1 MGAAQRPGVSWRDRA
16 LDEQEGEIYM
26 KRPSLP
32 VRTGVLV
39 RFAVIAAAASLALTA
54 CSSGNSN
61 TSSSGSGSSSGTTYT
76 IAYEGPLSGGNS
88 QLGLYQKFSVQLAIN
103 QANAGTTF
111 GTLPFKLKFLPEDDQ
126 GSGTQAPTA
135 AQAVLGDSSVMA
147 VIGPAFSGASKAAD
161 PLYNQAGL
169 AMVTPSATD
178 PTLQTHGW
186 NNFFRVV
193 ADDDSQGPA
202 DAMYIVKKLGAKQ
215 IYSIDDASAY
225 AQGLVGAF
233 DTEAQSLG
241 ATVTHNTA
249 PGTTQCQA
257 GTGNVQQYGALA
269 TEVKSSGVPAVFY
282 AGYYCDFALLAK
294 ALRGAGYTGQLVSDD
309 GSESDTFITQAGQ
322 SVADGSYASC
332 ACQDITQNP
341 AASSFN
347 SAYKKL
353 AGYAPGIYSGEAYDA
368 TNAVISVMKSLG
380 SNVTKAKVVSGL
392 HRVNYK
398 GLTKTIAFQSNGNI
412 SGTSVYIYKA
422 EGAHFV
428 QLGSVAQLVG
438 G

>member
-1 MGAAQRPGVSWRDRA
+1 MTGTIPGRARAAVRLGAILATAA
-16 LDEQEGEIYM
+16 L
-26 KRPSLP
+26 
-32 VRTGVLV
+32 VL
-39 RFAVIAAAASLALTA
+39 AA
-54 CSSGNSN
+54 CSSSPS
-61 TSSSGSGSSSGTTYT
+61 TPKASSGKTYT

-88 QLGLYQKFSVQLAIN
+88 QLGLFQKFAVQLAIN

-111 GTLPFKLKFLPEDDQ
+111 GHLPFKLAFLPEDDQ
-126 GSGTQAPTA
+126 GSPTQAPTA
-135 AQAVLGDSSVMA
+135 AQAVLGTSSAMA

-161 PLYNQAGL
+161 PLYNQADL

-186 NNFFRVV
+186 KNFFRVV

-202 DAMYIVKKLGAKQ
+202 DAQYIVKKLADKN

-233 DTEAQSLG
+233 DTEATTLG
-241 ATVTHNTA
+241 AKVTHETA

-269 TEVKSSGVPAVFY
+269 TKVKASGDSAVFY

-294 ALRGAGYTGQLVSDD
+294 ALRGAGFTGQMMSDD
-309 GSESDTFITQAGQ
+309 GSESDTFITQAGAT
-322 SVADGSYASC
+322 VADGALASC

-341 AASSFN
+341 AAASFN
-347 SAYKKL
+347 SGFKKL
-353 AGYAPGIYSGEAYDA
+353 AGYVPGIYSGEAYDA
-368 TNAVISVMKSLG
+368 TNAVISVMKKIG
-380 SNVTKAKVVSGL
+380 ANVTRAKVVSGL
-392 HRVNYK
+392 HSVSYK
-398 GLTKTIAFQSNGNI
+398 GLTKTVSFLPNGNI

-438 G
+438 S

>member
-1 MGAAQRPGVSWRDRA
+1 MTGIIPCRA
-16 LDEQEGEIYM
+16 
-26 KRPSLP
+26 R
-32 VRTGVLV
+32 
-39 RFAVIAAAASLALTA
+39 AVIRLGAIVATAALALAA
-54 CSSGNSN
+54 CSSSPSSTPG
-61 TSSSGSGSSSGTTYT
+61 TSSGKTYT

-88 QLGLYQKFSVQLAIN
+88 QLGLFQKFAVQLAIN

-111 GTLPFKLKFLPEDDQ
+111 GHLPFKLAFLPEDDQ

-135 AQAVLGDSSVMA
+135 AQAVLGGSSTMA

-186 NNFFRVV
+186 SNFFRVV

-202 DAMYIVKKLGAKQ
+202 DAQYIVKKLATKTV
-215 IYSIDDASAY
+215 YAIDDASAY

-233 DTEAQSLG
+233 DTEVTTLG
-241 ATVTHNTA
+241 ANVTHETA

-269 TEVKSSGVPAVFY
+269 TKVKSSGDSTVFY

-294 ALRGAGYTGQLVSDD
+294 ALRGAGFTGQMVSDD
-309 GSESDTFITQAGQ
+309 GSESDTFITQAGAT
-322 SVADGSYASC
+322 VAVGALASC
-332 ACQDITQNP
+332 ACQDITQNS
-341 AASSFN
+341 AATSFN
-347 SAYKKL
+347 SGYKKL
-353 AGYAPGIYSGEAYDA
+353 AGFTPGIYSGEAYDA
-368 TNAVISVMKSLG
+368 TNAVISVMKTLG
-380 SNVTKAKVVSGL
+380 SNVTRAKVVSGL
-392 HRVNYK
+392 HSVSYK
-398 GLTKTIAFQSNGNI
+398 GLTKTVAFQSDGNI
-412 SGTSVYIYKA
+412 SGTSVYVYKV

-438 G
+438 S

>member
-1 MGAAQRPGVSWRDRA
+1 MNRRLTRVMLRLSLVPVAA
-16 LDEQEGEIYM
+16 L
-26 KRPSLP
+26 
-32 VRTGVLV
+32 VL
-39 RFAVIAAAASLALTA
+39 AA
-54 CSSGNSN
+54 CSSTN
-61 TSSSGSGSSSGTTYT
+61 SGSSSGTTYT

-88 QLGLYQKFSVQLAIN
+88 QLGLYQKFAVQLAVN

-111 GTLPFKLKFLPEDDQ
+111 GSLPFKLKFLPEDDQ

-135 AQAVLGDSSVMA
+135 AQAVLADNSVMA

-161 PLYNQAGL
+161 PIYNQAGL

-178 PTLQTHGW
+178 PTLQNNGW

-193 ADDDSQGPA
+193 ADDDAQGPA
-202 DAMYIVKKLGAKQ
+202 DADYMAKKLSFKT
-215 IYSIDDASAY
+215 IYAIDDASAY

-233 DTEAQSLG
+233 DTQAQKDG
-241 ATVTHNTA
+241 VTVTHDTA

-257 GTGNVQQYGALA
+257 GTGNVQQYGAEA
-269 TEVKSSGVPAVFY
+269 TKVKSSGASAVFY

-294 ALRGAGYTGQLVSDD
+294 ALRGAGYTGQMVSDD

-322 SVADGSYASC
+322 DVASGTLASC
-332 ACQDITQNP
+332 ACQDITVNS

-347 SAYKKL
+347 SGFKHL
-353 AGYAPGIYSGEAYDA
+353 AGYAAGIYSGEAYDA
-368 TNAVISVMKSLG
+368 TNAVISVMKSIG
-380 SNVTKAKVVSGL
+380 SNVTRAKVVSGL
-392 HRVNYK
+392 HSISYK
-398 GLTKTIAFQSNGNI
+398 GLTKTVAFQSNGNI

-428 QLGSVAQLVG
+428 QLGSIAQLIG

>member
-1 MGAAQRPGVSWRDRA
+1 MNR
-16 LDEQEGEIYM
+16 
-26 KRPSLP
+26 SLMTA
-32 VRTGVLV
+32 RTGRLV
-39 RFAVIAAAASLALTA
+39 RLGIVVGVASLALAA
-54 CSSGNSN
+54 CSS
-61 TSSSGSGSSSGTTYT
+61 SSSPGSGSGSSGPTYT

-88 QLGLYQKFSVQLAIN
+88 QLGLFQKFAVQLAIN

-126 GSGTQAPTA
+126 GSPTQAPTA
-135 AQAVLGDSSVMA
+135 AQAVIGDTSVRA

-161 PLYNQAGL
+161 LLYNQAGL

-202 DAMYIVKKLGAKQ
+202 DAQFIAKKLNDKSV
-215 IYSIDDASAY
+215 YSIDDASAY

-233 DTEAQSLG
+233 DTEAQTLG
-241 ATVTHNTA
+241 VTVKHETA

-269 TEVKSSGVPAVFY
+269 TKVKQSNDPVVFY

-294 ALRGAGYTGQLVSDD
+294 ALKAAGFNGQMVSDD
-309 GSESDTFITQAGQ
+309 GSESDTFVTQAGQ
-322 SVADGSYASC
+322 SVATGAYASC
-332 ACQDITQNP
+332 ACQDITKNS

-347 SAYKKL
+347 TGYKRL
-353 AGYAPGIYSGEAYDA
+353 AGFAPGIYSGEAYDA
-368 TNAVISVMKSLG
+368 TNAVIDVMKKLG
-380 SNVTKAKVVSGL
+380 HNVTDSGVVNGL
-392 HRVNYK
+392 HSVSYK
-398 GLTKTIAFQSNGNI
+398 GLTKTIAFESNGNI
-412 SGTSVYIYKA
+412 AGTAVYVYQVQGTS
-422 EGAHFV
+422 FV
-428 QLGSVAQLVG
+428 QLGSVTQLIG
-438 G
+438 S

>member
-1 MGAAQRPGVSWRDRA
+1 LKKRA
-16 LDEQEGEIYM
+16 DV
-26 KRPSLP
+26 P
-32 VRTGVLV
+32 VRIPSVLRFGLVLV
-39 RFAVIAAAASLALTA
+39 AAAVVLAA
-54 CSSGNSN
+54 CSS
-61 TSSSGSGSSSGTTYT
+61 SSSGSGGGGSSSGKTYT

-88 QLGLYQKFSVQLAIN
+88 QLGLYQKFAVQLAIN
-103 QANAGTTF
+103 RANNGETF

-161 PLYNQAGL
+161 PIYNQAGL

-202 DAMYIVKKLGAKQ
+202 DATYMVKKLGAKT

-233 DTEAQSLG
+233 DSEATTLG
-241 ATVTHNTA
+241 ATVTHDTA

-257 GTGNVQQYGALA
+257 GTGNVQQYGAEA
-269 TEVKSSGVPAVFY
+269 TKVKSSGAPAVFY

-309 GSESDTFITQAGQ
+309 GSESDTFISQAGQ
-322 SVADGSYASC
+322 SVASGAYASC
-332 ACQDITQNP
+332 ACQDITVNP
-341 AASSFN
+341 AAASFV
-347 SAYKKL
+347 SGFKKL
-353 AGYAPGIYSGEAYDA
+353 AGYDPGIYSGEAYDA

-380 SNVTKAKVVSGL
+380 SHVTRAGVVSGL
-392 HRVNYK
+392 HKVHYV
-398 GLTKTIAFQSNGNI
+398 GLTKTISFLSNGNI
-412 SGTSVYIYKA
+412 AGTSVYIYKV
-422 EGAHFV
+422 EGTHFV

-438 G
+438 S

>member
-1 MGAAQRPGVSWRDRA
+1 MTATIQGRA
-16 LDEQEGEIYM
+16 
-26 KRPSLP
+26 R
-32 VRTGVLV
+32 
-39 RFAVIAAAASLALTA
+39 AVIRLGAIVATAALVLAA
-54 CSSGNSN
+54 CSSSPSTTSG
-61 TSSSGSGSSSGTTYT
+61 TSSAKTYT

-88 QLGLYQKFSVQLAIN
+88 QLGLFQKFAVQLAIN

-111 GTLPFKLKFLPEDDQ
+111 GHLPFKLAFLPEDDQ
-126 GSGTQAPTA
+126 GSPTQAPTA
-135 AQAVLGDSSVMA
+135 AQAVLGGSSTMA

-202 DAMYIVKKLGAKQ
+202 DAQYIVKKLATKTV
-215 IYSIDDASAY
+215 YAIDDASAY

-233 DTEAQSLG
+233 DTEVTTLG
-241 ATVTHNTA
+241 ANVTHETA

-269 TEVKSSGVPAVFY
+269 TKVKSSGDTTVFY

-294 ALRGAGYTGQLVSDD
+294 ALRGAGFTGQMVSDD
-309 GSESDTFITQAGQ
+309 GSESDTFITQAGAT
-322 SVADGSYASC
+322 VASSALASC
-332 ACQDITQNP
+332 ACQDITQNS
-341 AASSFN
+341 AATSFN
-347 SAYKKL
+347 SGYKKL
-353 AGYAPGIYSGEAYDA
+353 AGFAPGIYSGEAYDA

-380 SNVTKAKVVSGL
+380 SNVTRAKVVTGL
-392 HRVNYK
+392 HSVSYK
-398 GLTKTIAFQSNGNI
+398 GLTKTVAFQSDGNI
-412 SGTSVYIYKA
+412 SGTSVYIYKV

-438 G
+438 S